1 MCAEVYRKPK
11 ETIPS
16 LIRRFARAVQA
27 GKVLERAKAR
37 LYRFRKPS
45 ERQIK
50 QRAIMKE
57 ALKQLRRRLE
67 KQGKYKEDIFEREK
81 KKIKEKFGF

>member
-1 MCAEVYRKPK
+1 MAEVYRKPR

-16 LIRRFARAVQA
+16 LIRRFSRSVQA
-27 GKVLERAKAR
+27 GKILEKAKGKLHR
-37 LYRFRKPS
+37 QKKPS

-50 QRAIMKE
+50 QRAIMRE
-57 ALKQLRRRLE
+57 ALKELRRRLE
-67 KQGKYKEDIFEREK
+67 KQGKYTDDLFHREK

>member
-1 MCAEVYRKPK
+1 MAQVYRKPK

-16 LIRRFARAVQA
+16 LIRRFSRAVGA
-27 GKVLERAKAR
+27 GKILERAKSR
-37 LYRFRKPS
+37 LYNYRKIS

-50 QRAIMKE
+50 QRAIMRE
-57 ALKQLRRRLE
+57 ALKELRRRLE
-67 KQGKYKEDIFEREK
+67 KQDKYNEETFQREK